1 MVHEDNGFPNAQT
14 RLPYFL
20 VIRCTTNFLILIV
33 SKLETGEFDKT
44 RGRVSYQEKLGIALL
59 YNLVNTTNTIVHFT
73 PWLSSICVTE
83 SEMSLVKLGFSDII
97 SKLKFS
103 FCQNT
108 LNLVGLQLNFCLIGG
123 ATEKY
128 FKTAKYC
135 A

>member
-20 VIRCTTNFLILIV
+20 VIRSTTNLFNLDCIKFRNWRAWQ
-33 SKLETGEFDKT
+33 SKREGVLPREIGNCTF
-44 RGRVSYQEKLGIALL
+44 IM
-59 YNLVNTTNTIVHFT
+59 VNTTNTIVHFT

-123 ATEKY
+123 AAEKT